1 MSTEGAGAAF
11 EHGACIYEND
21 EQYLETA
28 VPFLAEG
35 LAFGEPVL
43 AVTTPANL
51 ELIGAALGKRAGE
64 VDYAE
69 SAFFGRRP
77 PQRVAAFYRYWRTHA
92 AARDGASANPENS
105 EENGED
111 RVIPGAA
118 PRVRILAEPVW
129 AGRSAREIA
138 AWTRMES
145 ALNVALAATSVS
157 MICPYDARTLGS
169 DIVAD
174 AVCTHPVLI
183 TGERSSPSAQYVDPA
198 VFVPSYNA
206 GPLADPPADAAA
218 FAFTGDLRALRRF
231 MTDRAAEY
239 QVDGDRAEMLVLAV
253 SEVGAY
259 LKRQPPGAA
268 VVRTWEQP
276 GAVVCD
282 FRQPGGSIDDPFL
295 GLRPAELEPGDGD
308 GLWLTNQIC
317 DWMEIRS
324 GADGCAIQLQV
335 PGRHDQEMVAQ
346 PGIRYPA

>member
-1 MSTEGAGAAF
+1 MSTGATTGTF
-11 EHGACIYEND
+11 QHSVCVYD
-21 EQYLETA
+21 DDRQFLEAA
-28 VPFLAEG
+28 VPFLEEG
-35 LAFGEPVL
+35 LALGEPAL

-51 ELIGAALGKRAGE
+51 ELMSAGLGKRAGE
-64 VDYAE
+64 LDYAE

-77 PQRVAAFYRYWRTHA
+77 AQRIAAFYRYWKTHA
-92 AARDGASANPENS
+92 A
-105 EENGED
+105 
-111 RVIPGAA
+111 VPGSA

-145 ALNVALAATSVS
+145 ALNVVLAPASIS

-174 AVCTHPVLI
+174 ALCTHPAVT
-183 TGERSSPSAQYVDPA
+183 TGEERSSLSGPYVDPA
-198 VFVPSYNA
+198 AFARSRPG
-206 GPLADPPADAAA
+206 GPLAAPPDDAAS
-218 FAFTGDLRALRRF
+218 FAFDGDLRALRRF
-231 MTDRAAEY
+231 IAGRAAEY
-239 QVDGDRAEMLVLAV
+239 GVAGDRADMLVLAV
-253 SEVGAY
+253 SEAGAY
-259 LKRQPPGAA
+259 LKRRPPGGA
-268 VVRTWEQP
+268 VLRTWEQP
-276 GAVVCD
+276 GAIVCD

-324 GADGCAIQLQV
+324 GADGCAVQLQV
-335 PGRHDQEMVAQ
+335 PSRHDQEMVAQ

>member
-1 MSTEGAGAAF
+1 MNTDAARTAF

-21 EQYLETA
+21 EQYLETV

-51 ELIGAALGKRAGE
+51 ELIGAALGKGAGE

-92 AARDGASANPENS
+92 AARDRANPDS
-105 EENGED
+105 GED
-111 RVIPGAA
+111 REIPGAA

-145 ALNVALAATSVS
+145 ALNVALAATSIS

-174 AVCTHPVLI
+174 ALCTHPVLI
-183 TGERSSPSAQYVDPA
+183 TGERSDRSAQYVDPA
-198 VFVPSYNA
+198 VFARSHDA

-218 FAFTGDLRALRRF
+218 FAFNGDLRALRRF
-231 MTDRAAEY
+231 IADRAAEY
-239 QVDGDRAEMLVLAV
+239 EVEGDRAEMLVLAV

-259 LKRQPPGAA
+259 LKRQPPGGA

-276 GAVVCD
+276 GAAVCD

-295 GLRPAELEPGDGD
+295 GLRPAELEPGAGD

-335 PGRHDQEMVAQ
+335 PSRHDQEMVAQ

>member
-1 MSTEGAGAAF
+1 MSIGASTGTF
-11 EHGACIYEND
+11 QHGVCVYD
-21 EQYLETA
+21 DDRQFLEAA

-35 LAFGEPVL
+35 LALGEPTL

-51 ELIGAALGKRAGE
+51 ELMSAALGKRAGE

-77 PQRVAAFYRYWRTHA
+77 PQRVAAFYRYWKTRA
-92 AARDGASANPENS
+92 AARGRANS
-105 EENGED
+105 ENGGTAGG
-111 RVIPGAA
+111 PA
-118 PRVRILAEPVW
+118 RVRVLAEPVW

-145 ALNVALAATSVS
+145 ALNVVLAPASIS
-157 MICPYDARTLGS
+157 MICPYDARTLGA

-174 AVCTHPVLI
+174 ALCTHPAAI
-183 TGERSSPSAQYVDPA
+183 TGERLSPSARYADPA
-198 VFVPSYNA
+198 AFARSHPGA
-206 GPLADPPADAAA
+206 PLAAPPADAAA
-218 FAFTGDLRALRRF
+218 FAFDGDLRALRRF
-231 MTDRAAEY
+231 ISERAAEY
-239 QVDGDRAEMLVLAV
+239 GVEGDRADMLVLAV

-259 LKRQPPGAA
+259 LKRRPPGGA
-268 VVRTWEQP
+268 VLRTWEQP

-308 GLWLTNQIC
+308 GLWLANQIC

-324 GADGCAIQLQV
+324 GADGCAVQLQV
-335 PGRHDQEMVAQ
+335 PSRRDQEMVAQ